1 MFNGTDILAYFKILV
16 VSEYF
21 SNNDQNWIPRANN
34 EDKLVADRLGLLDL
48 FSSQA

>member
-21 SNNDQNWIPRANN
+21 SNDENWIPRANN